1 MSLDIIF
8 AEFGSRDKANQKWE
22 NPIGRLD
29 PTYQSVK
36 AYFPDANIICYSDDE
51 SIGDGYDVE
60 VRHIDSD
67 STPFDKNY
75 KEGKISH
82 KDYMHKKRQMR
93 RGLKKAGL

>member
-8 AEFGSRDKANQKWE
+8 AEFGSREKANQKWE

-75 KEGKISH
+75 KEK
-82 KDYMHKKRQMR
+82 
-93 RGLKKAGL
+93 